1 MKQVTITLPGEQLD
15 FFVQLVH
22 KLGFDVEEET
32 EIPEIQKNI
41 VMDRIRESKPEE
53 LLQWKTARKK
63 LVFKNE

>member
-41 VMDRIRESKPEE
+41 VMERIRESKPEE